1 MKAVRL
7 VVAALAIAAM
17 SASPALAGWKL
28 AKQAAATTVAKGALA
43 VTPVEGWNRW
53 SARPIKK
60 SEIWTLDG
68 VALNEL
74 YFVSGLIPGETLYRD
89 VAKKDRPLPKMGAGM
104 QLTDIPDFVESS
116 MRVALKTSVFRV
128 TNVEPVRFAG
138 RDGVRFAYEY
148 AVEDSPLI
156 RKGVASGTVA
166 ANQLYLIT
174 FTAPGVYYFDRDR
187 PKAEAIMTSARL

>member
-1 MKAVRL
+1 MKAIRIAL
-7 VVAALAIAAM
+7 VALMAAALPAA
-17 SASPALAGWKL
+17 PAVAGWKL
-28 AKQAAATTVAKGALA
+28 AKKSAVTAVARGSLA
-43 VTPVEGWNRW
+43 VTPAEGWNRW

-60 SEIWTLDG
+60 SEVWTLDG

-89 VAKKDRPLPKMGAGM
+89 IAKKDHPLPKMVAGM

-166 ANQLYLIT
+166 GNQLYLIT
-174 FTAPGVYYFDRDR
+174 FTAPGVFYFDRDR
-187 PKAEAIMTSARL
+187 SKAEAVMASAKL